1 MTNRERL
8 VWIIAGLLGLPYICL
23 FTWSI
28 NSLGFVSGVR
38 LALDFILL
46 MIGLQPL
53 LGRY

>member
-1 MTNRERL
+1 MTNREKL
-8 VWIIAGLLGLPYICL
+8 AWTIAVLLGLPYVCL

-28 NSLGFVSGVR
+28 NSLGFMSGIR

-53 LGRY
+53 LGQ

>member
-1 MTNRERL
+1 MTNREKSA
-8 VWIIAGLLGLPYICL
+8 WTIAILFGLPYICL

-28 NSLGFVSGVR
+28 NSLGFVPGIR

-53 LGRY
+53 LGQ